1 MFLDLNQHPFYS
13 GDEAFRKGM
22 HSYLSK
28 YSYKNALTPQLWAE
42 LEAASGLPV
51 TSVMKT
57 WTEQMGFPCISV
69 TSQQEGADRVL
80 SLKQTKFVGD
90 GSEGGGARW
99 HVPVSIISSAAPDT
113 PVKVSDQ
120 SEPV

>member
-1 MFLDLNQHPFYS
+1 
-13 GDEAFRKGM
+13 M

-80 SLKQTKFVGD
+80 SLRQTKFVGD

-99 HVPVSIISSAAPDT
+99 HVPVSIISSAAPSS
-113 PVKVSDQ
+113 PVKVGDQ
-120 SEPV
+120 SAASATMGNLVGPGRNVL